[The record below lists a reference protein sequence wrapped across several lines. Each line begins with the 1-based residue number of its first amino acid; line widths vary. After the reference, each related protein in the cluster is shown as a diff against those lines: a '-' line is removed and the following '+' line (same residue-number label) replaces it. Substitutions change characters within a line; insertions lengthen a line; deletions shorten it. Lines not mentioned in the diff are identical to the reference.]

1 MPPAARVTDMTMHPG
16 YPPGSITG
24 PGVPNV
30 LIGGLPAAVLGDLH
44 ACPMPPPPVGIGPH
58 PPNPI
63 AKGSATV
70 LIGGR
75 PAARIM
81 DITAC
86 GAQIM
91 PPGAVTVM
99 IGG

>member
-1 MPPAARVTDMTMHPG
+1 MPPAARITDPSGHPG
-16 YPPGSITG
+16 IITG

-44 ACPMPPPPVGIGPH
+44 TCAMPPLAGPH
-58 PPNPI
+58 PPTPLV
-63 AKGSATV
+63 KGSVTV

-75 PAARIM
+75 PAVRLG
-81 DITAC
+81 DVSGC
-86 GAQIM
+86 GAPIVM
-91 PPGAVTVM
+91 GHPTVL